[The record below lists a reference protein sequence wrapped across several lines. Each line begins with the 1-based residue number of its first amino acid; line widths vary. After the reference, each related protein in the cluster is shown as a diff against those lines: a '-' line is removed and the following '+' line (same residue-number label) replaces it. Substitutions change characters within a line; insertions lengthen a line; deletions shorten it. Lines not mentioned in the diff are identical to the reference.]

1 MLVKAE
7 ISLTYSEQFVH
18 GVLSLLLGLV
28 TVLVWGLEVLGV
40 TMGGFLTKD
49 LGLGF
54 ARGVTL
60 ARIFIPLVI
69 EGDME
74 KSQFKYNHT
83 GSFSLAPSMVLAHL
97 GCHL

>member
-7 ISLTYSEQFVH
+7 ISLTYSEQFAH

-49 LGLGF
+49 LGLGL

-60 ARIFIPLVI
+60 AGIFIPLVI
-69 EGDME
+69 VWTNLRFCLNLTFG
-74 KSQFKYNHT
+74 KLHGT
-83 GSFSLAPSMVLAHL
+83 
-97 GCHL
+97 